1 MKTLLSYLGNLKE
14 YIIFSALVLVSLILI
29 FQNDNVQIRFVR
41 VIAVNVM
48 GTLQS
53 GFSIIPNVFELERE
67 NKTLRETNINLSKE
81 LSLLKEAKLEN
92 LRINQMLDFKTRTNY
107 RVASG
112 KIIGKTLIQTR
123 NNITIDIGE
132 NDSVKVGMPVIT
144 DKGLVG
150 KIVATSG
157 NYSIAQILLN
167 KDLKVSAKD
176 QRSRVDGIISWD
188 GEGKVR
194 MKNVSKS
201 ADVQIGDIIITSEY
215 SNSFPAGIP
224 IGFVTTDGTLDNLF
238 KNIEVECFV
247 NFENLEEVFVLKYL
261 SDDERKELEK
271 KFSEKTK

>member
-29 FQNDNVQIRFVR
+29 FQNDNVQVRFVR

-48 GTLQS
+48 GTVQS

-224 IGFVTTDGTLDNLF
+224 IGYVTTDGTLDNLF

-261 SDDERKELEK
+261 SDDERKDLEK

>member
-29 FQNDNVQIRFVR
+29 FQNDNVQVRFVR

-48 GTLQS
+48 GTVQS

-81 LSLLKEAKLEN
+81 LSMLKEAKLEN

-201 ADVQIGDIIITSEY
+201 ADVQVGDIIMTSEY

-224 IGFVTTDGTLDNLF
+224 IGYVTTDGTLDNLF

-261 SDDERKELEK
+261 SDDERKDLEK

>member
-29 FQNDNVQIRFVR
+29 FQNDNVQIRFIR
-41 VIAVNVM
+41 VIAVNVI
-48 GTLQS
+48 GTIQN

-81 LSLLKEAKLEN
+81 LSLLKESKLEN
-92 LRINQMLDFKTRTNY
+92 LRINRMLEFKTRTNY

-176 QRSRVDGIISWD
+176 QRSRIDGIISWD
-188 GEGKVR
+188 GEGKIR

-201 ADVQIGDIIITSEY
+201 ADVKIGDAIITSEY

-224 IGFVTTDGTLDNLF
+224 IGYVTTDGTLDNLF

-261 SDDERKELEK
+261 SDDERKNLET
-271 KFSEKTK
+271 KFTEKNK